1 MSQKKN
7 NEKKLLPELN
17 IGLVGHVD
25 NGKTTLTK
33 ALSGKWTDT
42 HSEEIKRGITIRLG
56 YANSTIYKCPK
67 CDEPGCYSSKKK
79 CSNCKTECV
88 PLRNISLI
96 DAPGHETLMAT
107 MLSGAAIMDAALLM
121 VSANE
126 KCPQPQTKEH
136 LMALEIAGIKN
147 IIIVQNKIDIM
158 SQKEVLEN
166 YKEIKNFVKGTIA
179 ENSPII
185 PISAQQKINID
196 VLLKTIQETFQDK
209 EVDESK
215 NPLFLIARSFDIN
228 KPGCLIKNLNGGVLG
243 GSLKEGILKVGQ
255 ELELRPGIKKEKE
268 GRITWEPITTKIVG
282 LEKGG
287 NKIKELTPGGSSGI
301 LTKLDP
307 SIVKSD
313 SLVGNVAGLSGQMPE
328 VLNEIELKPQ
338 LLERVVGSKTDL
350 KTEEIKINENLML
363 NMNAT
368 VTLGTVTKTDKKSI
382 KTKLKVPIC
391 ANKGDRVTISRM
403 LGSRWRL
410 IGYSEIV

>member
-1 MSQKKN
+1 MFNKNKKIKYKLKKYIN
-7 NEKKLLPELN
+7 QSRFIESEFDEINLLLEEYLEKFNEDFKYELS
-17 IGLVGHVD
+17 LF
-25 NGKTTLTK
+25 
-33 ALSGKWTDT
+33 
-42 HSEEIKRGITIRLG
+42 R
-56 YANSTIYKCPK
+56 
-67 CDEPGCYSSKKK
+67 SK
-79 CSNCKTECV
+79 
-88 PLRNISLI
+88 
-96 DAPGHETLMAT
+96 
-107 MLSGAAIMDAALLM
+107 
-121 VSANE
+121 
-126 KCPQPQTKEH
+126 
-136 LMALEIAGIKN
+136 
-147 IIIVQNKIDIM
+147 
-158 SQKEVLEN
+158 
-166 YKEIKNFVKGTIA
+166 
-179 ENSPII
+179 
-185 PISAQQKINID
+185 
-196 VLLKTIQETFQDK
+196 
-209 EVDESK
+209 
-215 NPLFLIARSFDIN
+215 
-228 KPGCLIKNLNGGVLG
+228 
-243 GSLKEGILKVGQ
+243 
-255 ELELRPGIKKEKE
+255 ELDRIKKEKE

>member
-1 MSQKKN
+1 MS
-7 NEKKLLPELN
+7 EKKEVLPELN

-25 NGKTTLTK
+25 HGKTTLTQ
-33 ALSGKWTDT
+33 ALSGKWADT

-56 YANSTIYKCPK
+56 YANTTVYKCPECK
-67 CDEPGCYSSKKK
+67 DPECYSTSKK
-79 CSNCKTECV
+79 CPNCKTKGI

-121 VSANE
+121 ISANE
-126 KCPQPQTKEH
+126 ECPQPQTKEH
-136 LMALEIAGIKN
+136 LMALEISGIKD
-147 IIIVQNKIDIM
+147 IIIVQNKIDLVPEE
-158 SQKEVLEN
+158 QVLEN
-166 YKEIKNFVKGTIA
+166 YKQIKEFVKGTIA
-179 ENSPII
+179 ENVPII
-185 PISAQQKINID
+185 PISAQQNINVD
-196 VLLKTIQETFQDK
+196 VLIKTIQENFKSK
-209 EVDESK
+209 ELDTTK
-215 NPLFLIARSFDIN
+215 DPIFLIARSFDIN
-228 KPGCLIKNLNGGVLG
+228 KPGSLIKNMNGGVLG
-243 GSLKEGILKVGQ
+243 GSLKQGLLKIG
-255 ELELRPGIKKEKE
+255 EKIELRPGIKTEKD
-268 GRITWEPITTKIVG
+268 GKISWEPVKTKIVG

-287 NKIKELTPGGSSGI
+287 KQLKELTPGGSSGI
-301 LTKLDP
+301 LTELDP

-328 VLNEIELKPQ
+328 VLGEIELKPH

-363 NMNAT
+363 NVNAT

-382 KTKLKVPIC
+382 KAKLKVPIC

-410 IGYSEIV
+410 IGYSEII